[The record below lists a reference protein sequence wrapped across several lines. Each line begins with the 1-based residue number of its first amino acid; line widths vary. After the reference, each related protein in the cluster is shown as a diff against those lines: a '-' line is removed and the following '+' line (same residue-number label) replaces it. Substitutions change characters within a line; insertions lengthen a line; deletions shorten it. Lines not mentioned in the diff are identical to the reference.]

1 MADDILRQHGFI
13 HRQFTGQPYTYT
25 LDANKRIVS
34 STAYDIY
41 GDEVTYT
48 WNYNADGYLVSIT
61 SSANETV
68 LESTY
73 ADGNLQAY
81 TFGIDCGSDNDNK
94 LAAYPGTV
102 EPIYLLNSFFWL
114 SQKEDLFF
122 GFLLNQNVKISRSV
136 LSQFN
141 TVDTEYGAIDE
152 KTKTYD
158 VKSSIEGSTALET
171 LTLSTSSEDGV
182 MC

>member
-1 MADDILRQHGFI
+1 ML
-13 HRQFTGQPYTYT
+13 
-25 LDANKRIVS
+25 
-34 STAYDIY
+34 TATC
-41 GDEVTYT
+41 E
-48 WNYNADGYLVSIT
+48 
-61 SSANETV
+61 
-68 LESTY
+68 
-73 ADGNLQAY
+73 AY

-102 EPIYLLNSFFWL
+102 EPIYLLNSFSWL
-114 SQKEDLFF
+114 TQKEDLFF

-158 VKSSIEGSTALET
+158 VKSSIEDSSALGTT
-171 LTLSTSSEDGV
+171 LTLSTSSENGV
-182 MC
+182 MCVDGGLYSNKVVVAYSVKTMK